1 MKYSKVIIWGH
12 PLYSHTHSY
21 VHEAYYRAFKSM
33 GYDVHW
39 FHDEDYPEDFD
50 YTNCLFIG
58 EGFADKK
65 IPINDTSCYLIIKY
79 LKE

>member
-39 FHDEDYPEDFD
+39 FHDEDYPK
-50 YTNCLFIG
+50 T
-58 EGFADKK
+58 
-65 IPINDTSCYLIIKY
+65 LIIQIVFLLVRDLRIKKFQ
-79 LKE
+79 LMTQVVI